1 MKKTTKAAM
10 AVAAAGAV
18 LLGGSGTLAKW
29 TDSATLTSAA
39 VQSGRL
45 ELGACVTA
53 QGGGWYSQVY
63 VNYDPN
69 PNPLVPIPDITTYR
83 LKPGYNYTFFC
94 DSVVTATGPRLKA
107 NVMVDKSKLSGG
119 IATAPNVGLRTYVT
133 DQSNNLLYDSSAPA
147 PNVGVVTSALN
158 NTYLAAQVLFT
169 IYPADT
175 TSSGLTLNTTA
186 LTIDVEQLG
195 LTPAP

>member
-39 VQSGRL
+39 VQSGVL
-45 ELGACVTA
+45 DLGACVTTN
-53 QGGGWYSQVY
+53 GGGWYSQVY
-63 VNYDPN
+63 VNSPSN
-69 PNPLVPIPDITTYR
+69 SNPLVPIANIATYR
-83 LKPGYNYTFFC
+83 LKPGFNYTYFC
-94 DSVVTATGPRLKA
+94 DSKVLATGPRLKA
-107 NVMVDKSKLSGG
+107 NVMVDKTKLSGG
-119 IATAPNVGLRTYVT
+119 LASANVDLRTYVT
-133 DQSNNLLYDSSAPA
+133 DQSNNLLYDSTASTPNIAP
-147 PNVGVVTSALN
+147 VTSALN
-158 NTYLAAQVLFT
+158 NTNLTAQLLFT

-175 TSSGLTLNTTA
+175 TSPGLTLNTTA
-186 LTIDVEQLG
+186 LTIDVKQLG